1 MFRFCIILIFSVLL
15 IGCEEYQDVTRF
27 SGLTVVED
35 EQALAEG
42 YIKVYLVYNEST
54 LGVDVYPSAAAAI
67 DIVDWDDVWIRSAAL
82 VVDGNGGITQVVGF
96 MSDEERSAFIT
107 ELDKRE
113 KKWRILKTKYEGI
126 IDGGDQTVYV
136 VQMVPLV
143 PE

>member
-15 IGCEEYQDVTRF
+15 IGCEEYQDVTSF